1 MTTPDTYPSVTIV
14 AGDIKPV
21 RPTTAEDGAFLRM
34 HDGATY
40 IKITVDVARQ
50 WIDVLTTITKEP
62 NA

>member
-1 MTTPDTYPSVTIV
+1 MSDTNPSVTII

-50 WIDVLTTITKEP
+50 WIPVLTEIAGEE
-62 NA
+62 